1 MPTVQTLQT
10 NPTKSWVLI
19 RRTLKPCSKP
29 VKKRAYETLV
39 RPKVEYAYEA
49 WNPHTDQDV
58 DKIEQVQKN
67 AARFVCNNYDRS
79 TSSSDLVSTLDWDT
93 LEIRR
98 LAQQASMFYKI
109 RNGLVG
115 IPFPPVVIPNPRHNG
130 MYCQP
135 QCSVLNFSYSFYIR
149 TIRVWNRLPEQII
162 NAPSLKTFNNSVYP
176 AIRSMTPPL

>member
-1 MPTVQTLQT
+1 MQTLQT

-19 RRTLKPCSKP
+19 RRTLKTCSKP

-79 TSSSDLVSTLDWDT
+79 TSSSDLVKHT
-93 LEIRR
+93 
-98 LAQQASMFYKI
+98 
-109 RNGLVG
+109 GLGHTGDKKTGTTG
-115 IPFPPVVIPNPRHNG
+115 IH
-130 MYCQP
+130 
-135 QCSVLNFSYSFYIR
+135 VL
-149 TIRVWNRLPEQII
+149 
-162 NAPSLKTFNNSVYP
+162 
-176 AIRSMTPPL
+176 